1 MMSAHVNAVSRT
13 FSRNCCQRQ
22 RFINREV
29 QRRRKNSSSKVR
41 ASDILARRNAQE
53 PEYLYGLKP
62 VDFSIAPPIY
72 RSPPPPPPRPGLQ
85 KYIFPI
91 STLSTLAITAYF
103 YFNNKND
110 SYVYWETMQTGGVLP
125 GTDDDDEDYDEDFDD
140 EED

>member
-1 MMSAHVNAVSRT
+1 MNAVSRT
-13 FSRNCCQRQ
+13 VSRNYGQRP
-22 RFINREV
+22 RFPNREM
-29 QRRRKNSSSKVR
+29 QRRRKNTSSKVK

-53 PEYLYGLKP
+53 PQHLFGMKP
-62 VDFSIAPPIY
+62 VDFSITPPIY
-72 RSPPPPPPRPGLQ
+72 KSPPPPPPRPGMQ

-91 STLSTLAITAYF
+91 STLTTAAITAYF

-125 GTDDDDEDYDEDFDD
+125 GTEEEDDEDYDEDFDD